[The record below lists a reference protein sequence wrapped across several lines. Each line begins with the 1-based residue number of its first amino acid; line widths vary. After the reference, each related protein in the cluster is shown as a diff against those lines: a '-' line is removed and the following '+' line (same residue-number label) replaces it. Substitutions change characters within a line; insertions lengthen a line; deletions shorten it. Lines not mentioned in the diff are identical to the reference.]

1 MKHLNIE
8 DLLNLKFKPLAEI
21 IKYAA
26 VLIALVAFLVFFAVS
41 PMHALILCGFLVML
55 GSMYLKVERKVRK
68 MALLIGCLL
77 SVIGVIGILVPAVGL
92 QILSIARELR
102 HQLMIRI

>member
-1 MKHLNIE
+1 MDIE
-8 DLLNLKFKPLAEI
+8 DLLNLKLKPLADI
-21 IKYAA
+21 IKYAV

-55 GSMYLKVERKVRK
+55 SSMYLKVEREVGK
-68 MALLIGCLL
+68 MAFLIGCLL

-92 QILSIARELR
+92 QILSIAKELR
-102 HQLMIRI
+102 YQLSMIRI

>member
-1 MKHLNIE
+1 MDIE
-8 DLLNLKFKPLAEI
+8 DLLNLKLKPLADI
-21 IKYAA
+21 IKYAV

-55 GSMYLKVERKVRK
+55 SSMYLKVEREVRK
-68 MALLIGCLL
+68 MAFLIGCLL

-92 QILSIARELR
+92 QILSIAKELR
-102 HQLMIRI
+102 YQLSMIRI